1 MRMCEIKQSENAP
14 KSRPPT
20 VTDATLF
27 WRDSS
32 AAPADA
38 RAHLRGTSGHALHNI
53 MDQRRFR
60 PSDNNASG
68 AARRSGDRLRSSKR
82 KDPQVFLHLGRQ
94 VQDWHDARY
103 LSAQTTTAIRKKMP
117 DQFPFWSCCL
127 EPVGRSTACPKAKAN
142 EAHVKWLAK
151 KAEEAAKLNSQT
163 RPTSRQKLDRTRALL
178 NSIQVDGS
186 EDEDD

>member
-1 MRMCEIKQSENAP
+1 MHQDARPQSQT
-14 KSRPPT
+14 RI
-20 VTDATLF
+20 F

-32 AAPADA
+32 AAPLTRELAS
-38 RAHLRGTSGHALHNI
+38 RGTSGHALHKI
-53 MDQRRFR
+53 MDRRRFR
-60 PSDNNASG
+60 PSDKNASG
-68 AARRSGDRLRSSKR
+68 AARRSVIGDRAK
-82 KDPQVFLHLGRQ
+82 KGPPAHLGRQ

-151 KAEEAAKLNSQT
+151 KAEDAAKLNSQT